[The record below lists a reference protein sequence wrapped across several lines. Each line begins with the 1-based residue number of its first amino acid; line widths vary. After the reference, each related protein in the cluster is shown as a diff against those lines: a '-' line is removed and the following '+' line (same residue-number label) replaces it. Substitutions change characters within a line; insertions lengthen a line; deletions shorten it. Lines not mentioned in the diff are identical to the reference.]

1 MTNPPQYRLPTI
13 SSSVIRIQL
22 ILFKE
27 ENKTFAIGHVF
38 SKTTAMNG
46 PSGRSKALPAAGP
59 TTLSNS
65 RIRHP
70 LCERHGNETL

>member
-1 MTNPPQYRLPTI
+1 MTKPHKYRLSTI
-13 SSSVIRIQL
+13 PSSIICMQLVI
-22 ILFKE
+22 FKE
-27 ENKTFAIGHVF
+27 ENKLSAIGHVF
-38 SKTTAMNG
+38 SNTTAMNG
-46 PSGRSKALPAAGP
+46 PRGRSKALPAAGP